1 MIEDSLYAYMSEK
14 IKATP
19 TKFNRYKYSQ
29 INWGDRLIGIIGP
42 RGIGKTTMMLQYLIA
57 HQYTGN
63 HLYVAADNI
72 YFANHTILELADD
85 FVKEGGTNLYIDEIH
100 KYSGWSR
107 ELKQVYDVHPDLHIV
122 FTGSSILD
130 IYKGK
135 ADLSRR
141 VVMYEMQGMS
151 FREYLAL
158 YQNVDVRVYTLE
170 EILAHK
176 VKIKGIQHPLPLFR
190 KYLKQGYY
198 PFAMEGSF
206 AIRMEQVI
214 TQTIE
219 NDIPMYTDM
228 KAVTAK
234 KLKRMLSIIS
244 TLAPFKPNADNMAK
258 EIGVSK
264 NNISDYLIM
273 LEKTG
278 MIGQL
283 RDNTGGMR
291 GLGKVE
297 KVYVD
302 NPSLMFVLS
311 GDKPEVGNIRETFFY
326 NQMRVMNDVTSSKES
341 DFKVDKYTFEIGGK
355 KKGHKQIENISNGFV
370 VKDDIEVGH
379 GDVIP
384 LWQFGFN
391 Y

>member
-1 MIEDSLYAYMSEK
+1 
-14 IKATP
+14 
-19 TKFNRYKYSQ
+19 
-29 INWGDRLIGIIGP
+29 
-42 RGIGKTTMMLQYLIA
+42 
-57 HQYTGN
+57 
-63 HLYVAADNI
+63 
-72 YFANHTILELADD
+72 
-85 FVKEGGTNLYIDEIH
+85 
-100 KYSGWSR
+100 
-107 ELKQVYDVHPDLHIV
+107 
-122 FTGSSILD
+122 
-130 IYKGK
+130 
-135 ADLSRR
+135 
-141 VVMYEMQGMS
+141 
-151 FREYLAL
+151 
-158 YQNVDVRVYTLE
+158 
-170 EILAHK
+170 
-176 VKIKGIQHPLPLFR
+176 
-190 KYLKQGYY
+190 
-198 PFAMEGSF
+198 
-206 AIRMEQVI
+206 
-214 TQTIE
+214 
-219 NDIPMYTDM
+219 M

-341 DFKVDKYTFEIGGK
+341 DFKVDKYTFEIGGH